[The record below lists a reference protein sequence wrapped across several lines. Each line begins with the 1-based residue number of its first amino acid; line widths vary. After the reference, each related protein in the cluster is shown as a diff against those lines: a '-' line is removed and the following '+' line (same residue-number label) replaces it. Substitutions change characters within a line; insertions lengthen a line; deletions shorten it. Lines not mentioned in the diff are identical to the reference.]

1 MAKAWSCSEDS
12 EAIEMSQLCSSRRR
26 MINKKYESEPEE
38 PKTKYKKMYIQEKEE
53 EEEEE
58 KFVKNVTTYVDQPEP
73 PAILCITT
81 GKSKFKS

>member
-26 MINKKYESEPEE
+26 MINKKYESESEE
-38 PKTKYKKMYIQEKEE
+38 PKTKYKNNYIQEKEE
-53 EEEEE
+53 EEE
-58 KFVKNVTTYVDQPEP
+58 FVKNVTTYVDQPEP